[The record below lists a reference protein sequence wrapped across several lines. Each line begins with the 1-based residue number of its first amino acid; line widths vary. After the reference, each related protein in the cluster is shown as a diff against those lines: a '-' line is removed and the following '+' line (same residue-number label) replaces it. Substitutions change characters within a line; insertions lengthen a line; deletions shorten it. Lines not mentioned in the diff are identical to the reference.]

1 MYGQNRGALVRL
13 APGNPGYNWVPPSQ
27 RDLKINVDGAFNPA
41 AVGVIV
47 RDSGGNPQAMAW
59 RLLIDCRDAE
69 LAEALACLEGIKLIH
84 HWPNAIRVVVETD
97 CATIVSKAQCDARD
111 YSGTSAIIGDLKE
124 AMAQHG
130 DCRIQKVRREQ
141 NRIAHNLVKFAL
153 KSRSSSM
160 SFSVVP
166 FCIQDLVSPDRSRYR
181 TSDVLS

>member
-13 APGNPGYNWVPPSQ
+13 APGNPGYNWVPPPQ
-27 RDLKINVDGAFNPA
+27 RDLKINVDGASGG
-41 AVGVIV
+41 GVIV

-141 NRIAHNLVKFAL
+141 NRIAHNLVKFVLKML
-153 KSRSSSM
+153 KSTVGSFTDQPSARSPVTKST
-160 SFSVVP
+160 
-166 FCIQDLVSPDRSRYR
+166 IE
-181 TSDVLS
+181 